1 MFLSPRQL
9 QIMQAVVKFYIES
22 GVPVGSRTITK
33 HFNLGVSPA
42 TVRNEMADL
51 EEMGLL
57 IQPHVS
63 AGRIPSDL
71 GYRVY
76 VNSLNTKQKPDIE
89 SVSRFET
96 EIEQRIVEKE
106 QLLINIAE
114 TLSQLTSYAT
124 IVSGPYIKACRLK
137 EFALIPVSEKDV
149 IALVV
154 TDNGLTTNK
163 TLHLPNEILAEDIGY
178 INRVLNARLKGRC
191 LNDIKSSEIRQ
202 LVSMISEHINNEDLS
217 LMSLVKQVVDV
228 HKTPI
233 VADGII
239 NVLSQPE
246 FKTENKYLQLV
257 EALNAQDI
265 LAELLSSE
273 NMSTLNISIGKE
285 ITNVKMQECSI
296 IKVPYLIND
305 HIAGVIGVL
314 GPKRMTYARVISL
327 LEYVSRRI
335 EDILQ
340 D

>member
-9 QIMQAVVKFYIES
+9 QIMQAVVQYYIES

-76 VNSLNTKQKPDIE
+76 VNSLNTKQKPDVL

-96 EIEQRIVEKE
+96 EIKQRIVEKQ

-114 TLSQLTSYAT
+114 TLSELTSYAT
-124 IVSGPYIKACRLK
+124 LVSGPYIKACRLK
-137 EFALIPVSEKDV
+137 EFALIPVSEKSV
-149 IALVV
+149 VALVV

-163 TLHLPNEILAEDIGY
+163 TLHLPNEMLAEDIGF
-178 INRVLNARLKGRC
+178 INRVLNEKLKGRC
-191 LNDIKSSEIRQ
+191 LNDITISEIEQ
-202 LVSMISEHINNEDLS
+202 LVSMISEHINNEDIS
-217 LMSLVKQVVDV
+217 LMSLIKQVVDV
-228 HKTPI
+228 HRTPI

-239 NVLSQPE
+239 NVLNQPE
-246 FKTENKYLQLV
+246 FKADNKYLQLV

-273 NMSTLNISIGKE
+273 NINTLNISIGKE
-285 ITNVKMQECSI
+285 ITNEKMQECSI
-296 IKVPYLIND
+296 VKVPYLIND

-314 GPKRMTYARVISL
+314 GPKRMTYSRVISL

-340 D
+340 Y

>member
-9 QIMQAVVKFYIES
+9 QIMQAIVQYYIES

-51 EEMGLL
+51 EDMGLL
-57 IQPHVS
+57 EQPHVS
-63 AGRIPSDL
+63 AGRVPSDL

-76 VNSLNTKQKPDIE
+76 VDSLTPKRKPDVV
-89 SVSRFET
+89 SVSRFES

-114 TLSQLTSYAT
+114 TLSELTSYAT
-124 IVSGPYIKACRLK
+124 IVSGPYIKACKLK
-137 EFALIPVSEKDV
+137 EFALIPISEKSV

-163 TLHLPNEILAEDIGY
+163 TLHLPNAMLAEDIGY
-178 INRVLNARLKGRC
+178 INRILNEKLKGRC
-191 LNDIKSSEIRQ
+191 LHDIKDAEIKQ
-202 LVSMISEHINNEDLS
+202 LVWMMSEHINNEDLS
-217 LMSLVKQVVDV
+217 LKSLIKQVVGV

-239 NVLSQPE
+239 NVLNQPE
-246 FKTENKYLQLV
+246 FKMDNKYLQLI

-273 NMSTLNISIGKE
+273 TTSALNIAIGKE
-285 ITNVKMQECSI
+285 ITNEKMQECSI
-296 IKVPYLIND
+296 VKVPYLIND

-327 LEYVSRRI
+327 LEYVSSRI

-340 D
+340 Y